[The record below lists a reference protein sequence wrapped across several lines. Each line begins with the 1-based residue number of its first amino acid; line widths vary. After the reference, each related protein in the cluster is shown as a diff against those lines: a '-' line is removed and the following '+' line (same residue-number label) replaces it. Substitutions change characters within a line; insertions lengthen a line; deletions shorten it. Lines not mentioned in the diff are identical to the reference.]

1 MGGISDWVSAP
12 FDAVSSLVKGD
23 IGGVA
28 DAALRGVSAGTFG
41 VNKGSLYNV
50 GGKQIVAK
58 DNTSAQIQS
67 DKIKNSKKRRALYG
81 TSGGVLG
88 QEVFDVGNNNRGN
101 LFGN

>member
-1 MGGISDWVSAP
+1 MGSWVSAP
-12 FDAVSSLVKGD
+12 CDAVSSLVNGD

-41 VNKGSLYNV
+41 VNKGSLYNI
-50 GGKQIVAK
+50 GGKQLVAK

-67 DKIKNSKKRRALYG
+67 DNIKISKKRRALYG

-88 QEVFDVGNNNRGN
+88 QVVFDVGNNNRGY